1 MLREHKENVEELV
14 HQVQGQQL
22 RGILGPRLAGRLC
35 PGLHF
40 SVAQRGH
47 PQCVQQG
54 DEVGKQL
61 GLQKPEA
68 KYGESQLSGES
79 SSSYKAPGILDQGP
93 TLMTAL
99 SI

>member
-14 HQVQGQQL
+14 HQVQSQQL
-22 RGILGPRLAGRLC
+22 RGLLGPRLAGRLC

-68 KYGESQLSGES
+68 KYGESQLSVTPSPPISWRGGRE
-79 SSSYKAPGILDQGP
+79 PGRRR
-93 TLMTAL
+93 
-99 SI
+99 